1 MQWMITIFLWF
12 SFFALSLSQDVKV
25 MAGTVIRHAGFESRY
40 VDARNVDVWLPKGY
54 SDETTYAVLYMHDG
68 QMLFDASTTWNKQE
82 WGVDEVMTRLLQ
94 EDKIRD
100 CIVVGIWNNGDKR
113 HAEYFPQRAWD
124 YVSKSKQKKIL
135 KAKHSDVHPQLFENG
150 LLADNYLRFL
160 VRELKPF
167 IDSTYSTLRGQENTF
182 IMGSSMGGLI
192 SCYAICEY
200 PGVFGGAICMS
211 THWPA
216 IDGIALKYIA
226 DNLPNAQSHKIYFDY
241 GTATL
246 DSLYE
251 PYQLKVDAMMLKRGY
266 QKGINFTSDKFEGA
280 AHTED
285 AWKERL
291 HIPLEFMLNED

>member
-160 VRELKPF
+160 IRELKPF

>member
-1 MQWMITIFLWF
+1 
-12 SFFALSLSQDVKV
+12 
-25 MAGTVIRHAGFESRY
+25 
-40 VDARNVDVWLPKGY
+40 
-54 SDETTYAVLYMHDG
+54 
-68 QMLFDASTTWNKQE
+68 
-82 WGVDEVMTRLLQ
+82 
-94 EDKIRD
+94 
-100 CIVVGIWNNGDKR
+100 
-113 HAEYFPQRAWD
+113 
-124 YVSKSKQKKIL
+124 
-135 KAKHSDVHPQLFENG
+135 
-150 LLADNYLRFL
+150 
-160 VRELKPF
+160 
-167 IDSTYSTLRGQENTF
+167 
-182 IMGSSMGGLI
+182 MGGLI

>member
-1 MQWMITIFLWF
+1 MKQICLLLLVLF
-12 SFFALSLSQDVKV
+12 SLHQLTAQEVNVTSGQVV
-25 MAGTVIRHAGFESRY
+25 RHADFPSDF
-40 VDARNVDVWLPKGY
+40 VDPRNVDVWLPVGY
-54 SDETTYAVLYMHDG
+54 SHEKSYSVLYMHDG
-68 QMLFDASTTWNKQE
+68 QMLFDATTTWNEQE
-82 WGVDEVMTRLLQ
+82 WGVDEVMTRLKK
-94 EDKIRD
+94 ENKIRD

-113 HAEYFPQRAWD
+113 HAEYFPQRSWD
-124 YVSKSKQKKIL
+124 YVSKSKQEKIL
-135 KAKHSDVHPQLFENG
+135 KAKHSNVHPGMFKQG

-167 IDSTYSTLRGQENTF
+167 IDSTYRTYPCKENTF

-216 IDGIALKYIA
+216 INGVTLKYVA
-226 DNLPNAQSHKIYFDY
+226 DNLPNPATHKIYFDY

-266 QKGINFTSDKFEGA
+266 QQDINFISRKFKGA
-280 AHTED
+280 AHTETD
-285 AWKERL
+285 WEKRL
-291 HIPLEFMLNED
+291 HIPLKFMLKED